1 MSSDSNV
8 IEVHRISPARSAA
21 VRAPWTHVTSA
32 AVLLPHDDIDT
43 DQIIP
48 ARFLTTTQRA
58 GLGVHC
64 FNDWRYDESGAPRP
78 AFPLNMASSVG
89 RRILV
94 AGANF
99 GCGSSRE
106 HAPWALLDAGFEAVV
121 AASFA
126 DIFRSNANR
135 NGLLTVAVGSHIV
148 DVQHRLRT
156 SPNAELSIDLESQ
169 VIAWAPG
176 HAAQFAIDAFT
187 KRALLHGLDELG
199 MLLAELPA
207 IEAWE
212 ARTGRGIGAP
222 FASGDPR
229 QVHA

>member
-1 MSSDSNV
+1 
-8 IEVHRISPARSAA
+8 
-21 VRAPWTHVTSA
+21 VRAPWTRVTSA

-58 GLGVHC
+58 GLGGHC
-64 FNDWRYDESGAPRP
+64 FADWRYDEQGAPRTE
-78 AFPLNMASSVG
+78 FPLNAAHNVG

-135 NGLLTVAVGSHIV
+135 NGLLTVAVGAQIA
-148 DVQHRLRT
+148 DVQHVVRT
-156 SPNAELSIDLESQ
+156 SPQAELDIDLDGQ
-169 VIAWAPG
+169 VIYWAPG

-199 MLLAELPA
+199 MLLADVPA
-207 IEAWE
+207 IEQWE
-212 ARTGRGIGAP
+212 RRTGRVAGSP
-222 FASGDPR
+222 FAAGEPTGAL
-229 QVHA
+229 V